1 MDLVFVA
8 SSIAVLFAG
17 VLSVVSLC
25 GVVDSDTIPST
36 RSLLLLLC
44 SLSAFHMLFYVMDN
58 AG

>member
-1 MDLVFVA
+1 MA

-36 RSLLLLLC
+36 RRLLLLLC
-44 SLSAFHMLFYVMDN
+44 SLSVFHMVFYVMDN